1 MIKTRRY
8 SKQGL
13 VELLENIVESGETQQ
28 LQINELDAEWLLAEL
43 STPDAMREIALAVKS
58 IAEDVTAI
66 RGTGVRIWKIS

>member
-58 IAEDVTAI
+58 IAEDVAVI